1 MAIFG
6 GVEDYMKILLCTP
19 YISTSWDHGLFIAKA
34 ISELGH
40 HLTFWDYRLTS
51 EPPSVDYDLA
61 FVVKGLEGNID
72 KLRRPR
78 VNWFPDFLVQCGD
91 IEGFIDKFDYLFTT
105 LKQEKGIWLPG
116 VLDADVHH
124 PYQAEKIYDV
134 VFVGAAHS
142 LERVKFIKRFMR
154 AFRGKFGLFGNDWLK
169 YGIPAYPLSTHQE
182 YARVFSTAKIALNV
196 HYSLFGIG
204 TSYRVHEVAG
214 CGSAMLLTDNVDGL
228 EETYPMAPRF
238 NSLEECLELTE
249 YYLNDL
255 RERRKLVK
263 EMQKRAYEK
272 FTYKHQV
279 AKILKMVEEKLL

>member
-1 MAIFG
+1 MAISE
-6 GVEDYMKILLCTP
+6 GVGNMRILLCTP
-19 YISTSWDHGLFIAKA
+19 YISNPLDHGMFMVKA

-40 HLTFWDYRLTS
+40 HLAFWDYRLTS

-61 FVVKGLEGNID
+61 FVVKGLEADID

-78 VNWFPDFLVQCGD
+78 VNWFPDFLAPCED
-91 IEGFIDKFDYLFTT
+91 IDEFINKFDYLFTT
-105 LKQEKGIWLPG
+105 LKQEKGTWLPG

-124 PYQAEKIYDV
+124 PYQVEKIYDV
-134 VFVGAAHS
+134 VFAGAAHS

-154 AFRGKFGLFGNDWLK
+154 MFKGKFGLFGNDWLK
-169 YGIPAYPLSTHQE
+169 YGIRAYPLPSPQA
-182 YARVFSTAKIALNV
+182 YAQVFSTAKIALNT
-196 HYSLFGIG
+196 HFDLFGIG

-228 EETYPMAPRF
+228 EETYPMAPKF

-249 YYLNDL
+249 YYLNNL

-279 AKILKMVEEKLL
+279 AEILKIVEEKLL